1 VHVGYYTVPT
11 PAPEPMTADP
21 TRDQVF
27 AHAYERASYGDFA
40 PTDAALP
47 SLERSRDDV
56 DRARAA
62 ALRAKRWM
70 AAPAHTAPPDASALE
85 RFTGASRAAR
95 DAAALACAELARA
108 SALEFD
114 PTPLASWCDLLDRL
128 VHDSTH
134 PALAAHRDVCR
145 GWHALLTGDLANAR
159 ALVEAAGQEATRH
172 RVAAVVIEAAAL
184 RALVALETGEL
195 EEAVST
201 ARRASRMA
209 RTEAIPQSE
218 YLAHLVLAR
227 VRRATNHPHLAT
239 RILEALLRVAS
250 SSWSAWVRWELVFAG
265 SRELAFPAIPAD
277 AGPRSWRAAVA
288 LARLFEAA
296 ERGVRPDFEAR
307 AHETLEHASG
317 FRALERE
324 VQVALSATDY
334 RLGLSAELEAWGRG
348 QSTDGA
354 AAIRGLAVQEL
365 AGSEESATAF
375 VVASPEGGA
384 RRILRSGRALLDIPG
399 LAVLRQTRRKQ
410 GRVETLCA
418 ALALAGPDG
427 IDESRC
433 FELVY
438 EFPYEPEMHKGVFD
452 VLIHRAREYAGDA
465 GSLERTKSRVH
476 LTLKRPIVVPDPRC
490 ALPVHERL
498 LRALAASH
506 GATARDIA
514 QTLGV
519 SLRAAQAALQELA
532 NDGAC
537 LVERDGRRVEYRVE
551 DTTFSEPTQVR

>member
-1 VHVGYYTVPT
+1 
-11 PAPEPMTADP
+11 MTADP
-21 TRDQVF
+21 TRDDAF
-27 AHAYERASYGDFA
+27 AQAYERAAYGDFG
-40 PTDAALP
+40 PTDALLGG
-47 SLERSRDDV
+47 LERSGDPV
-56 DRARAA
+56 ERARGAT
-62 ALRAKRWM
+62 LRAKRWM
-70 AAPAHTAPPDASALE
+70 ADPARTQPPDPNGFSTFADGSI
-85 RFTGASRAAR
+85 AAR
-95 DAAALACAELARA
+95 ESAALGCAELARA

-114 PTPLASWCDLLDRL
+114 PGSLAGWCDLLDRL
-128 VHDSTH
+128 LRDSSR
-134 PALAAHRDVCR
+134 ADLRAHRDVCR
-145 GWHALLTGDLANAR
+145 AWHAIMTGELAQAR
-159 ALVEAAGQEATRH
+159 ALLESAGQEATRH
-172 RVAAVVIEAAAL
+172 RVAPVVIEAAAL
-184 RALVALETGEL
+184 RALVALELGEV

-250 SSWSAWVRWELVFAG
+250 PSWSAWVRWELVFAG
-265 SRELAFPAIPAD
+265 SRELAFPSIPEAS
-277 AGPRSWRAAVA
+277 GPRSWRAAVSV
-288 LARLFEAA
+288 ARLFDAA
-296 ERGVRPDFEAR
+296 ERGARADFEVQAR
-307 AHETLEHASG
+307 AALELASG

-324 VQVALSATDY
+324 ARAGLSATDY
-334 RLGLSAELEAWGRG
+334 KLGLAPEIDAWGRG
-348 QSTDGA
+348 HAVEGA
-354 AAIRGLAVQEL
+354 AAIRGLAVQEI

-375 VVASPEGGA
+375 VVAAPSGHA
-384 RRILRSGRALLDIPG
+384 RRILRSGRPLVDIPG

-427 IDESRC
+427 VDESRC
-433 FELVY
+433 FALVY
-438 EFPYEPEMHKGVFD
+438 EFPYEPEMHKNIFD

-465 GSLERTKSRVH
+465 GTLERTKSRVH
-476 LTLKRPIVVPDPRC
+476 LTLKKPVVVPDPRC

-506 GATARDIA
+506 GSTARDIA

-537 LVERDGRRVEYRVE
+537 LVERDGRRIEYRVE
-551 DTTFSEPTQVR
+551 DTTFSEPTQHR